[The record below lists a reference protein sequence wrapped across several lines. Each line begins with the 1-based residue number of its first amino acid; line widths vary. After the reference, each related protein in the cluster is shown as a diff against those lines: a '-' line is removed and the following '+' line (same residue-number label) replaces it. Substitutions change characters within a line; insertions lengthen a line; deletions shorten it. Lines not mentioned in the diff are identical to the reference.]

1 MFQPS
6 RNFVPLDLQEKLL
19 RIDENKR
26 GFSARRMINISK
38 ALGLAAFHELCD
50 VSSHFTPAFIAEK
63 RRKRIAKEEDARQ
76 SEVQRQTQIALDEK
90 LEAARIARRKT
101 VQAQLNAQRRI
112 TQSAPTVQRAHA
124 IKDSHRCQELSRRLA
139 DRNSRNNEQR
149 KEMERRRAEGH
160 AAEAKRLADAEAKR
174 RQEAAAYWSQ
184 QAKALREEVEAI
196 KMKTTMSAAAEQ
208 ASPIPADTLKDRKE
222 LLNYPQ
228 NTIFQE
234 SSDVQSAGG
243 TCKDVDNYFLPLFST
258 KQPYGGETIR

>member
-1 MFQPS
+1 
-6 RNFVPLDLQEKLL
+6 
-19 RIDENKR
+19 
-26 GFSARRMINISK
+26 MINISK

-112 TQSAPTVQRAHA
+112 TQSASTVQRAQA

-149 KEMERRRAEGH
+149 KEMERRWAAEQ
-160 AAEAKRLADAEAKR
+160 AAEAKRLANAEAKR
-174 RQEAAAYWSQ
+174 RQEAATYWSQ
-184 QAKALREEVEAI
+184 QAKALREEVNAI
-196 KMKTTMSAAAEQ
+196 KMKTLMGAAAERT
-208 ASPIPADTLKDRKE
+208 SPMPADTTKDRKE
-222 LLNYPQ
+222 LLNHPQ
-228 NTIFQE
+228 STLFQRK
-234 SSDVQSAGG
+234 SDVRSVGG
-243 TCKDVDNYFLPLFST
+243 MCEDVDNYFLPRFST
-258 KQPYGGETIR
+258 KQPYDGESIR